1 MSLEAIFFLLGVLTE
16 ATVLGLLLFR
26 RVYRSFPVFSAYL
39 AWSLINDV
47 GEYLLLR
54 RFPGHARQIYLAGAI
69 IDAAFVF
76 GVLIEI
82 SMSVLKPIRASLP
95 RWTIVAVAILIAV
108 VCAAIWPFSTPPG
121 ANPLDHSFQII
132 VQMRLTA
139 SVVRTLFF
147 LALAGFSQLLSLGW
161 KDRELQVATGFG
173 VYSLISLLA
182 ALLHGS
188 IAPSLEQFRLLDEI
202 VAASFICSMVYW
214 VISFAQKV
222 PERRKFT
229 PQMQNFLVALA
240 GSARTTRIALNEST
254 KRDSTR
260 QSR

>member
-26 RVYRSFPVFSAYL
+26 RAYRVFPVFTTYL
-39 AWSLINDV
+39 AWSLINDI
-47 GEYLLLR
+47 GEYILLG
-54 RFPGHARQIYLAGAI
+54 RFPGQARQIYLTGAI

-95 RWTIVAVAILIAV
+95 RWTVVAVAILIAV
-108 VCAAIWPFSTPPG
+108 VCAAIWPFSKSTG
-121 ANPLDHSFQII
+121 LNLLDHSFRMIE
-132 VQMRLTA
+132 QMRLTA
-139 SVVRTLFF
+139 AVVRTLFF

-173 VYSLISLLA
+173 IYSLVSLFA
-182 ALLHGS
+182 ALLHRS
-188 IAPSLEQFRLLDEI
+188 VAPSLEQFRLLDQI
-202 VAASFICSMVYW
+202 VAASYICSMAYW
-214 VISFAQKV
+214 IFSFAQRV

-254 KRDSTR
+254 KSDSTR
-260 QSR
+260 YRH